1 MTLKDI
7 LHIDNA
13 TVDDNS
19 PLGQWYKEVINKS
32 LEDITIGDYSRM
44 LRQNV
49 LLHIAVPNTLSI
61 LFDNP
66 FEGEMYDGEML
77 ELLIRVTKANKGLVT
92 QKNLQELLM
101 VAKKEIDRYEW
112 ESERDKEEY
121 ILLLK
126 ELATLADN

>member
-7 LHIDNA
+7 LHIDND

-49 LLHIAVPNTLSI
+49 LLHLAVPNTLSA
-61 LFDNP
+61 
-66 FEGEMYDGEML
+66 
-77 ELLIRVTKANKGLVT
+77 V
-92 QKNLQELLM
+92 
-101 VAKKEIDRYEW
+101 
-112 ESERDKEEY
+112 
-121 ILLLK
+121 
-126 ELATLADN
+126 

>member
-7 LHIDNA
+7 LHIDND

-49 LLHIAVPNTLSI
+49 LLHLAVPNTLSI

-77 ELLIRVTKANKGLVT
+77 ELLIRVIKANKGLVT

-101 VAKKEIDRYEW
+101 IAKKEIDRYEW

>member
-1 MTLKDI
+1 
-7 LHIDNA
+7 
-13 TVDDNS
+13 
-19 PLGQWYKEVINKS
+19 
-32 LEDITIGDYSRM
+32 M

-49 LLHIAVPNTLSI
+49 LLHLAVPNTLSI

-66 FEGEMYDGEML
+66 FEGEMNDGEML
-77 ELLIRVTKANKGLVT
+77 ELLIRVIKANKGLVT

>member
-1 MTLKDI
+1 MTLKEI
-7 LHIDNA
+7 LHIDNS
-13 TVDDNS
+13 TGNDNS
-19 PLGQWYKEVINKS
+19 PLGQWYKEVINKP

-49 LLHIAVPNTLSI
+49 LLQLAVPNTLSI

-77 ELLIRVTKANKGLVT
+77 ELLIRVIKANKGLVT

-101 VAKKEIDRYEW
+101 TAKKEIDRYEW

-121 ILLLK
+121 SLLLK
-126 ELATLADN
+126 ELAVLADN